1 MCAVEKIATCQ
12 ISFTPIVST
21 NYIEDIN
28 KVLDIIKSYGVDY
41 NVGMMSTTIKG
52 NKETLLKI
60 INQIFN
66 TMYEICSFTMDVKLS
81 NVCGCNN

>member
-1 MCAVEKIATCQ
+1 MCSMEKIATCQ

-28 KVLDIIKSYGVDY
+28 KVLDIIKSYEVDY

-66 TMYEICSFTMDVKLS
+66 TMYEVCSFTMDVKLS

>member
-1 MCAVEKIATCQ
+1 MEKIATCQ

-28 KVLDIIKSYGVDY
+28 KVLDIIKSYEVDY

-66 TMYEICSFTMDVKLS
+66 TMYEVCSFTMDVKLS